1 MPRGFGYHLWK
12 SMRDVEE
19 WVEVMEGVKIKVVRP
34 ERPDEYHKR
43 QPDRLT
49 ICLFGWC
56 FTVRLPQTVL
66 KVSMKALSRV
76 WMARS

>member
-19 WVEVMEGVKIKVVRP
+19 WVEVVEGVKIKVVRP
-34 ERPDEYHKR
+34 ERPEEYHKR
-43 QPDRLT
+43 PPDRLT

-56 FTVRLPQTVL
+56 FTVRLPQPVL
-66 KVSMKALSRV
+66 KVSMKALSPERR
-76 WMARS
+76 ARG